1 MQNLILERP
10 INNKVH
16 FEVYPDQSSPS
27 LNGLEIDMLRVTK
40 ITSQLSWLVN
50 CETDN
55 KLYLKDGI

>member
-40 ITSQLSWLVN
+40 ITSQLS
-50 CETDN
+50 
-55 KLYLKDGI
+55 